1 MTVCAGCGKFGKIV
15 AKPVSRQK
23 MPVQKAPEI
32 VETVVA
38 DFAARIRNAREK
50 SGTTQKD
57 FAMRI
62 NEKESIVQKLEA
74 GSFVPPI
81 SLAKKLEKLLKIQLV
96 EVEQEEKGTSQKGAT
111 ATLTIGDIISVKK

>member
-1 MTVCAGCGKFGKIV
+1 MNVCTGCGKFGKMV
-15 AKPVSRQK
+15 AKPVSRPK
-23 MPVQKAPEI
+23 ISAQKAPEI

-50 SGTTQKD
+50 SGMTQKD

-81 SLAKKLEKLLKIQLV
+81 SMAKKLEKLLKIALV
-96 EVEQEEKGTSQKGAT
+96 EVEQEEQGASQKGAS